1 MARRRGGVNT
11 AFLEGEDPEAD
22 LMGKAVAKRQP
33 PEPALPVT
41 EPEPAAAAV
50 PATPTQAPARGRG
63 RAQPAPRSAARAA
76 PRPAA
81 GKRWQRVNV
90 YLEPKTQGHW
100 MNHTRGRLLEQ
111 DRGDIGVTE
120 IVRLALD
127 RLAEQ
132 LNVSELVADYDRRY
146 TPQEEA

>member
-1 MARRRGGVNT
+1 
-11 AFLEGEDPEAD
+11 
-22 LMGKAVAKRQP
+22 
-33 PEPALPVT
+33 
-41 EPEPAAAAV
+41 
-50 PATPTQAPARGRG
+50 
-63 RAQPAPRSAARAA
+63 
-76 PRPAA
+76 
-81 GKRWQRVNV
+81 VNV

-100 MNHTRGRLLEQ
+100 MNRTRGRLLEQ

-146 TPQEEA
+146 APPEEGA

>member
-1 MARRRGGVNT
+1 
-11 AFLEGEDPEAD
+11 
-22 LMGKAVAKRQP
+22 
-33 PEPALPVT
+33 
-41 EPEPAAAAV
+41 
-50 PATPTQAPARGRG
+50 
-63 RAQPAPRSAARAA
+63 
-76 PRPAA
+76 
-81 GKRWQRVNV
+81 
-90 YLEPKTQGHW
+90 